1 MNRTHILYSAQN
13 AFVATILI
21 FALGIF
27 SFFAFEPSVGRAI
40 TSQFVVTQQI
50 TNEISFIA
58 TTSATAMVGSIAG
71 LTGGYATGTNLTVVN
86 TNNPT
91 GYNMTIAFP
100 TTTSGRAMQASSSA
114 YIDDYLP
121 VGGVSTS
128 TDYSWIDPTAGTA
141 ARFGYSVRAS
151 STAELSTYFRNN
163 GTVCNN
169 TSGGDVADKCWGR
182 PTTTAVM
189 IMNATAPSMSS
200 TSTIKFKVAVPS
212 NPSPALPAAY
222 YYATGTLTAVV
233 NP

>member
-1 MNRTHILYSAQN
+1 MNRAHILYSAQN

-21 FALGIF
+21 FALGAL
-27 SFFAFEPSVGRAI
+27 SFFAFEPSIGRAI
-40 TSQFVVTQQI
+40 TSQFVVSQLI
-50 TNEISFIA
+50 TSEISFVA
-58 TTSATAMVGSIAG
+58 TTSSSVMVGSIAG

-114 YIDDYLP
+114 YINDYTP
-121 VGGVSTS
+121 ASANVP
-128 TDYSWIDPTAGTA
+128 DYNWLDNSAGQA
-141 ARFGYSVRAS
+141 AEFGYSVNAS
-151 STAELSTYFRNN
+151 TTASVVQAFRNN
-163 GTVCNN
+163 GTLCNQ
-169 TSGGDVADKCWGR
+169 SGGSVSADKCWLN
-182 PTTTAVM
+182 PTTTVVT
-189 IMNATAPSMSS
+189 IINSSVPSTSS

-212 NPSPALPAAY
+212 NPSPALPATY